1 MVKEKKEV
9 KKFLGKLEELITEQ
23 KPSKE
28 DCEIGIEMLKRARLK
43 AMKIITK

>member
-1 MVKEKKEV
+1 MARKDKNT
-9 KKFLGKLEELITEQ
+9 FLTKLEKLVKDN

-43 AMKIITK
+43 AMKIITR